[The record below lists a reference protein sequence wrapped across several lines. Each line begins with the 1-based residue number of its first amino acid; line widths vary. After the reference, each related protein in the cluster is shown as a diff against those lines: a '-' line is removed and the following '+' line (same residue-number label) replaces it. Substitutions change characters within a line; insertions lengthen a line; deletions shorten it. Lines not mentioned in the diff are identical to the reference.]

1 MSLPPTPAEAWASR
15 QCTVLDS
22 LFARPAAPF
31 SRVPY
36 GNACNVVDTLDAFDT
51 TLSGEFL
58 LDEPLRIGW
67 FRQLALT
74 QPDAAAQLM
83 VVSAGTSTPASPAR
97 AATPAAPARP
107 NLDTEF
113 ERALQELKK
122 SATDWTNLP
131 GNAQAAAEAALRA
144 AWRRQAQ
151 AGFQALLSAQAPS
164 VRIGRHIVIEARK
177 IGQGGVLRAG
187 ARLQVR
193 ITQLPLAVIQQ
204 LPSPVVLKA
213 RGSVGSIRVGAR
225 DMAGLNSAAQTI
237 AHTRVQSSRLLR
249 GLSSKAGGGV
259 LAFGPSAAN
268 DFYNSARWT
277 GSGLEVNWK
286 GFAVASAK
294 SQSGNLVGFASGAA
308 VGAAAV
314 ALGAVSAVGA
324 PVILIGLGA
333 GLVAQALWG
342 WSGADEAAA
351 QAVQRG
357 LQ

>member
-1 MSLPPTPAEAWASR
+1 MSLPLTPAEALAGR
-15 QCTVLDS
+15 QCTLLDS
-22 LFARPAAPF
+22 VFARPAAPF

-36 GNACNVVDTLDAFDT
+36 GDTCNVIDTLDVFDT
-51 TLSGEFL
+51 TLSGDFA
-58 LDEPLRIGW
+58 LDEPLRIAL

-83 VVSAGTSTPASPAR
+83 AVSAGPAAPPSPAGPAPDAR
-97 AATPAAPARP
+97 AADAG
-107 NLDTEF
+107 F

-122 SATDWTNLP
+122 SATDWGNLP
-131 GNAQAAAEAALRA
+131 GNVQASAEAALRE

-151 AGFQALLSAQAPS
+151 AGFQTLLSAQAPS
-164 VRIGRHIVIEARK
+164 IRIGRHIVIESRK

-193 ITQLPLAVIQQ
+193 ITQLPMAVIQQ
-204 LPSPVVLKA
+204 LPAPVVMKA
-213 RGSVGSIRVGAR
+213 RGSFGTVRVAAR
-225 DMAGLNSAAQTI
+225 DMAGLNNAAQTI
-237 AHTRVQSSRLLR
+237 AHARVQSSRLLR

-259 LAFGPSAAN
+259 LAFGPSAAI

-277 GSGLEVNWK
+277 GSGLDVNWK

-342 WSGADEAAA
+342 LAGADERAAET
-351 QAVQRG
+351 VQRW
-357 LQ
+357 LR